1 MAIGGWKTNAV
12 FKRYDI
18 VSEDD
23 LAEAARR
30 LDEKHRLETEKQK
43 QAEAEAQVQAER
55 GQAEAWAQFG
65 HNLITAPASGKL
77 TD

>member
-1 MAIGGWKTNAV
+1 MTWPKLPAV
-12 FKRYDI
+12 WTRST
-18 VSEDD
+18 VW
-23 LAEAARR
+23 
-30 LDEKHRLETEKQK
+30 TEKQK